1 MLYNF
6 ICYIYIIYIY
16 IYIYIYIHILTQFLN
31 VVTRSLATHTENRS
45 FARTATKNVHSRFP
59 KTGE

>member
-1 MLYNF
+1 MLY
-6 ICYIYIIYIY
+6 ICYIY
-16 IYIYIYIHILTQFLN
+16 IYIYIYIHKLMQFLN

>member
-6 ICYIYIIYIY
+6 ICYIYVIY
-16 IYIYIYIHILTQFLN
+16 IYIYIYIHILMQFLN